1 MGKHA
6 SFVLGTLFGAAAGV
20 ACGILIAPRAGVES
34 RSMAADAVN
43 DAWDSAMDS
52 YERHSA
58 TVSGAASR
66 VRSAVADR
74 VNPMVD
80 EHADELRAK
89 VDAARERM
97 DALRDSLSETVS
109 AASTGVQDAAR
120 SVADQVSA
128 MAGDAAAPA
137 ADAVVVEVVD
147 ADAEPAA
154 EAGEAEE

>member
-1 MGKHA
+1 MGKNA

-20 ACGILIAPRAGVES
+20 VCGILIAPRAGVES

-58 TVSGAASR
+58 TVSDAATR
-66 VRSAVADR
+66 VRSTVAER
-74 VNPMVD
+74 VNPVVD

-109 AASTGVQDAAR
+109 AASSGVQDAAR

-128 MAGDAAAPA
+128 MAGDAVAPA

-147 ADAEPAA
+147 ADAAPA
-154 EAGEAEE
+154 EDGETEE